1 MDLSSA
7 LIIYVIA
14 TILLF
19 LFFYNILRIRGWS
32 SFILAI
38 IAGLI
43 ILWCLYPLTAETL
56 ATAVIKNDNLVMAY
70 GIIWFLTAILAFIY
84 LVIKAFSDKRLPPIS
99 IANPTVLEITPIT
112 Q

>member
-1 MDLSSA
+1 MNLSTA

-19 LFFYNILRIRGWS
+19 LFFYNVLRIRGWS

-43 ILWCLYPLTAETL
+43 ILWCIYPLTAETL
-56 ATAVIKNDNLVMAY
+56 ATAIIKKDNLATVY
-70 GIIWFLTAILAFIY
+70 GLIWFLTVILAFIY
-84 LVIKAFSDKRLPPIS
+84 LVVKAFSDKRP
-99 IANPTVLEITPIT
+99 ANAETFAIPTAYVVT
-112 Q
+112 

>member
-1 MDLSSA
+1 MELSTA
-7 LIIYVIA
+7 LIIYVIV

-19 LFFYNILRIRGWS
+19 IFFYNVLYLRGWS

-43 ILWCLYPLTAETL
+43 ILCLYPLTAETL
-56 ATAVIKNDNLVMAY
+56 ATAIIKQNNLVMVY
-70 GIIWFLTAILAFIY
+70 GVIWFLTALFAFIY
-84 LVIKAFSDKRLPPIS
+84 LVIKAFSDKRPRE
-99 IANPTVLEITPIT
+99 NVVEVTGVTY